1 MLMEQR
7 PEFIDLHQKIEQEK
21 ALLEA
26 KTKETQEKAA
36 SIKDSAPPKLEIEIP
51 PVKEPEPDEFYEAM
65 DEVQIDTPPAPEN
78 YEDGFYEEYY
88 KDSTLLRW
96 AFTIKDK
103 QFEGKIYN
111 FYPLQDIIK
120 RTYTLVNGVME
131 GLDIHYFPNG
141 GVYMEMTYVGG
152 IINGILKMYRA
163 GRIATEAEM
172 VDGKLGSY
180 MKNYHDN
187 GNLGVLIRYKDG
199 KMDGIMETY
208 SEDGFLQGKTYYV
221 ADLKHGPDIV
231 YYQDGSIQSETNYID
246 DLQDGD
252 AKDYYPNGILMQ
264 VEKFSKGV
272 SITHAKIYD
281 HEGRLL
287 SVD

>member
-1 MLMEQR
+1 MRLEEK
-7 PEFIDLHQKIEQEK
+7 PEFLEMNQKIAQEK
-21 ALLEA
+21 ELLDA

-36 SIKDSAPPKLEIEIP
+36 GIKDSVPPQPEIQIP
-51 PVKEPEPDEFYEAM
+51 DEKEPDPDEFYEAM
-65 DEVQIDTPPAPEN
+65 DEVQIDTPPSPQN
-78 YEDGFYEEYY
+78 YEDGFYEECY
-88 KDSTLLRW
+88 KDSPLLRW
-96 AFTIKDK
+96 AFTIKNK

-111 FYPLQDIIK
+111 FYPLKDQIK
-120 RTYTLVNGVME
+120 RTFTLVDGLME
-131 GLDIHYFPNG
+131 GIDTHYFPNG
-141 GVYMEMTYVGG
+141 SVYLEVTYVGG
-152 IINGILKMYRA
+152 VIDGFCKMYRA
-163 GRIATEAEM
+163 GRLATEAQM
-172 VDGKLGSY
+172 VNGKLGSY

-187 GNLGVLIRYKDG
+187 GNLGVIIRYKDG

-208 SEDGFLQGKTYYV
+208 SEDGFLQGKTCYV
-221 ADLKHGPDIV
+221 ADLKQGPDIV

-264 VEKFSKGV
+264 IEKFSKGV
-272 SITHAKIYD
+272 SVTHAKIYD